1 MSDRMIHGVLTGFI
15 GDSQF
20 TATRDGYSWNFVA
33 IDTVNG
39 QQHSFK
45 CNDYQAG
52 AIMALMISG
61 GFGQLSMGRQ
71 IDDIFYS
78 LSEQYMPVD
87 DNGESIVDGR
97 RLIP

>member
-1 MSDRMIHGVLTGFI
+1 MSDRMIQGVLTGFI

-20 TATRDGYSWNFVA
+20 TATRDGFSWNFVV
-33 IDTVNG
+33 IDSING
-39 QQHSFK
+39 RQHSFK

-52 AIMALMISG
+52 AIMALTISG
-61 GFGQLSMGRQ
+61 GFEQLTMGRQ
-71 IDDIFYS
+71 IDEVFYS

-97 RLIP
+97 RLLP